1 MLYNIRK
8 KQNKIRLRGTK
19 INETTNP
26 AEQKVSAYIHIPF
39 CEHICYYCDFNKV
52 FLEGQ
57 PVDEYVEM
65 LLKEMEITLEQHP
78 VKELE
83 TLYVGG
89 GTPTS
94 LTAVQLD
101 RLLAGAMEILPFK
114 EGKEFTVEANPGD
127 LTKEKLQVMKNY
139 GVNRLSMGVQTF
151 DNRLLKKIGRK
162 HTAED
167 VYQTMRFL
175 EEENFTNV
183 SIDLIYALPGQTL
196 EGYRETLNQAL
207 ALDLPHYSLYSLIL
221 ENKTMFM
228 NWVRQGR
235 LELPDQETETRMFE
249 ETIQAMEKKGRHQYE
264 ISNFGLEGHESNHNL
279 MYWNNDHYFGF
290 GAGASGYLGNKRYR
304 NKGPIQHYLRP
315 LRAGELPVLET
326 EVLLRENQ
334 IEEEMFLG
342 LRKKIGISKQH
353 FYERYQQTI
362 ESLYSKVLTDLEKE
376 GLLVNESDR
385 IYLTPKGTFLGNEVF
400 ERFLLEK

>member
-1 MLYNIRK
+1 M
-8 KQNKIRLRGTK
+8 
-19 INETTNP
+19 NETTNP

-101 RLLAGAMEILPFK
+101 RLLAGAREILLFK
-114 EGKEFTVEANPGD
+114 EGKEFTVEVNPGD

-264 ISNFGLEGHESNHNL
+264 ISNFGLEGHESKHNL

>member
-1 MLYNIRK
+1 M
-8 KQNKIRLRGTK
+8 
-19 INETTNP
+19 NETTNP

-101 RLLAGAMEILPFK
+101 RLLAGAREILPFK

-264 ISNFGLEGHESNHNL
+264 ISNFGLDGHESKHNL

-315 LRAGELPVLET
+315 LRVGELPVLET

-342 LRKKIGISKQH
+342 LRKKIGISKRH

>member
-1 MLYNIRK
+1 MK
-8 KQNKIRLRGTK
+8 ETNKS
-19 INETTNP
+19 
-26 AEQKVSAYIHIPF
+26 AEHKVSAYIHIPF

-65 LLKEMEITLEQHP
+65 LLKEMAIMMERRP
-78 VKELE
+78 VNELE

-94 LTAVQLD
+94 LSAKQLD
-101 RLLAGAMEILPFK
+101 RLLSGAREILPFN

-127 LTKEKLQVMKNY
+127 LTREKLQVMKNY

-167 VYQTMRFL
+167 VYETMRFL
-175 EEENFTNV
+175 EAENFSNV

-196 EGYRETLNQAL
+196 EGYLDTLERAL

-235 LELPDQETETRMFE
+235 LQLPDQETETRMFE
-249 ETIQAMEKKGRHQYE
+249 ETIAAMEKHQRRQYE
-264 ISNFGLEGHESNHNL
+264 ISNFGLAGHESQHNL

-290 GAGASGYLGNKRYR
+290 GAGASGYLDHTRYR

-315 LRAGELPVLET
+315 LREGELPVLE
-326 EVLLRENQ
+326 REELSRKNQ

-342 LRKKIGISKQH
+342 LRKKVGIEKQH
-353 FYERYQQTI
+353 FLQRYGQSI
-362 ESLYSKVLTDLEKE
+362 ESLYQSVLDELVAEE
-376 GLLVNESDR
+376 LLVNEEDR
-385 IYLTPKGTFLGNEVF
+385 VYLTQKGTFLGNNVF
-400 ERFLLEK
+400 ERFLLDKDLVNH

>member
-264 ISNFGLEGHESNHNL
+264 ISNFGFEGHESKHNL

>member
-1 MLYNIRK
+1 M
-8 KQNKIRLRGTK
+8 
-19 INETTNP
+19 NETTNP

-101 RLLAGAMEILPFK
+101 RLLAGAREILPFK

-207 ALDLPHYSLYSLIL
+207 VLDLPHYSLYSLIL

-264 ISNFGLEGHESNHNL
+264 ISNFGLEGHESKHNL